1 MSVLILS
8 EIKHMC
14 RETHKSL
21 KINHICLFVCES
33 VRVPWQGVK
42 AKGQL
47 VRVVL
52 PSCGSRELN
61 SDHQAWL
68 KASLIAKPSHLAGK
82 RINPER
88 EPQDCLKPVFTEI
101 GREEPPRLSVL
112 PRRENLTLLRVPGR
126 VQWDL
131 PCLPLPF
138 LCVPCRYDVDSKS
151 PDLSKHVS
159 SACDCPASLGSLKCR
174 SLTGPWTSLKEHVSR
189 TARREGGGVAVNM
202 VADAGLFCP
211 GMQDFLGQAFCTL
224 GEIVGSSG
232 SRLEKPLT

>member
-1 MSVLILS
+1 MAGCEGQRAACESCPSFVWVSGIELRSSGLS
-8 EIKHMC
+8 ESIPNC
-14 RETHKSL
+14 RAIS
-21 KINHICLFVCES
+21 
-33 VRVPWQGVK
+33 W
-42 AKGQL
+42 
-47 VRVVL
+47 
-52 PSCGSRELN
+52 
-61 SDHQAWL
+61 
-68 KASLIAKPSHLAGK
+68 AGK

-101 GREEPPRLSVL
+101 EREEPPRLSVL

-159 SACDCPASLGSLKCR
+159 SACDCPASPGSLKCR